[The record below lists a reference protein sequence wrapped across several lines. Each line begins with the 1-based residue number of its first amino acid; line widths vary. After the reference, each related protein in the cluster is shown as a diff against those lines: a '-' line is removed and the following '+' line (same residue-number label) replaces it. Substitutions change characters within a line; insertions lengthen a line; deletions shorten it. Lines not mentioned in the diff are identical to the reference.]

1 VSTLWAT
8 LADLVLPNPC
18 AACGRQ
24 GERLTFDV
32 CAACVRLIDQLRAF
46 PTRPRPAPPGLPPC
60 FALGEYGG
68 ELRELIIGYKER
80 GRHRLARP
88 LGALLAEAVATAV
101 PGGTELPVM
110 PPVMPPVMQPLM
122 PPLLPLVYIPDTG
135 VAAPRR
141 HGDHMRLLALHAA
154 QRLREAG
161 RSTVVVNALKTRSTA
176 DSAEL
181 DAAQRAVAAGGKFAV
196 RRGLP
201 AGAEVVLVDDI
212 ITTGSTL
219 AAASLALAGAGISV
233 TACVALAAT
242 QLRVRF

>member
-1 VSTLWAT
+1 MSTLWAT

-24 GERLTFDV
+24 GERLSFDV
-32 CAACVRLIDQLRAF
+32 CAACVRVIDELRAS
-46 PTRPRPAPPGLPPC
+46 PTRPTPAPPGLPPC
-60 FALGEYGG
+60 FALGEYRS

-101 PGGTELPVM
+101 PRGTAPLVM
-110 PPVMPPVMQPLM
+110 
-122 PPLLPLVYIPDTG
+122 PLVYIPDTG
-135 VAAPRR
+135 GAARRR
-141 HGDHMRLLALHAA
+141 HGDHMRSLALRASE
-154 QRLREAG
+154 RLREAG
-161 RSTVVVNALKTRSTA
+161 RSTVVVNALRTRSTA

-181 DAAQRAVAAGGKFAV
+181 DAGQRAAAARGKFAL

-212 ITTGSTL
+212 ITTGWTL
-219 AAASLALAGAGISV
+219 AAASLTLAGAGVIV
-233 TACVALAAT
+233 KACVALAAT
-242 QLRVRF
+242 QLRVNF